1 MMMFYGA
8 AIRRSVMKR
17 CHMAILTAIFWCAV
31 PGTEQAAAQQASSF
45 EQLQLLVKPG
55 DTVVVTDMEGRS
67 TKGKIE
73 GLSRE
78 SLRLKSSGNIREFGQ
93 RDAIEIKQRRSDSLA
108 NGALIGA
115 AVGGGIGALGA
126 IAFCKE
132 GWCRGN
138 GAEVAA
144 TIGVHAGM
152 GTAIGVG
159 IDALVRSRQ
168 TIYRSSPQTA
178 FSRVHVA
185 PLIGSGRRG
194 VALKWSF

>member
-1 MMMFYGA
+1 
-8 AIRRSVMKR
+8 MKR
-17 CHMAILTAIFWCAV
+17 CHMAILTVIFWCGV
-31 PGTEQAAAQQASSF
+31 PGSEQAAAQQAGSF
-45 EQLQLLVKPG
+45 EQLQVLVKPG
-55 DTVVVTDMEGRS
+55 DTVVVIDMYGRS

-78 SLRLKSSGNIREFGQ
+78 SLRLKSSGSIREFGQ
-93 RDAIEIKQRRSDSLA
+93 RDAVEIKQRRSDSLA

-115 AVGGGIGALGA
+115 AVGGGIGALGT
-126 IAFCKE
+126 IAMCE
-132 GWCRGN
+132 SGWCRGN

-144 TIGVHAGM
+144 AIGVYTGI

-168 TIYRSSPQTA
+168 TIYRSFPQTA